1 MKKLI
6 KKIILVSVVLSFA
19 SINQITEVKAADV
32 KYCWNK
38 DKSKRSIDGRMLT
51 KLTNKKGVIEE
62 EVIQTKWTDWIDYW
76 AVDFNYNDRE
86 ELILS
91 YDGDDLKQ
99 ASRHLFVLS
108 GVL

>member
-1 MKKLI
+1 
-6 KKIILVSVVLSFA
+6 
-19 SINQITEVKAADV
+19 
-32 KYCWNK
+32 
-38 DKSKRSIDGRMLT
+38 MLT

-91 YDGDDLKQ
+91 YDGDDLNKLQLADLFLIMNGKITKQ
-99 ASRHLFVLS
+99 KSKMNFY
-108 GVL
+108 